1 MASLIASIWNKQ
13 HLCWRKFMQPAV
25 RMTRVQREWMCQEC
39 CVMVG
44 LAHSKFPFPYDTL
57 LMLTFLQLSS
67 SSWKEWGA
75 CAEMFGALLRKHSRW
90 VTQNQAFVCCVLV
103 EKRSRPQWYK
113 YYTANVKTLKMCF
126 SWYKRNC
133 YETIWIQMYNHIN
146 SCLALL
152 KATIS

>member
-1 MASLIASIWNKQ
+1 
-13 HLCWRKFMQPAV
+13 
-25 RMTRVQREWMCQEC
+25 MCQEC

-90 VTQNQAFVCCVLV
+90 VTQNQAFVCCVLA
-103 EKRSRPQWYK
+103 EKGSRPQWYK
-113 YYTANVKTLKMCF
+113 YYTAGVKTLKMCF
-126 SWYKRNC
+126 FLYKRNC
-133 YETIWIQMYNHIN
+133 YGFRCIIILTLVWLFWKQQSPKHFKGNCIFPSTRVWVWLWDIYIV
-146 SCLALL
+146 
-152 KATIS
+152 